1 MDRDFREKEEEKWV
15 RDVFLFFFL
24 KLGVIDVMV

>member
-1 MDRDFREKEEEKWV
+1 MDRDFREKEEEMWV
-15 RDVFLFFFL
+15 RDVFFIFFL

>member
-1 MDRDFREKEEEKWV
+1 MDRDFREKEEEMWV
-15 RDVFLFFFL
+15 RDVFFIFFF